1 MEWTNT
7 KICIPSYG
15 RADNQKTLRF
25 LNDVQYPKDLIY
37 IFVASEDERQAYERT
52 CPGYHIVVGVPG
64 LRDQR
69 NFISDWLQED
79 EIYISMD
86 DDIDGIKSDKSF
98 LELIRDAHQ
107 MLGTRRG
114 GLWGILP
121 KDDARC
127 FKPDTTDHL
136 SFIIGA
142 FFVCRNHKDIRL
154 HNLVA
159 HDYELSIRYFIKY
172 RAVFRYRGA
181 GLKTKYL
188 GTCAGQGSAQ
198 HRLERKRQAVQF
210 LLETYPGLCRFRDKK
225 GEPDLL
231 LNWRYNPSQ

>member
-15 RADNQKTLRF
+15 RANLITQKTLRF
-25 LNDVQYPKDLIY
+25 LNDVQYPKDLIF

-52 CPGYHIVVGVPG
+52 CPGYQIVVGVPG
-64 LRDQR
+64 IRDQR
-69 NFISDWLQED
+69 NFISHWLQED

-86 DDIDGIKSDKSF
+86 DDIDGIKGKPF

-127 FKPDTTDHL
+127 FKNDTTEHL

-142 FFVCRNHKDIRL
+142 FFVCRNHKEIRREGL
-154 HNLVA
+154 GETE
-159 HDYELSIRYFIKY
+159 DYEFTILYFIRY
-172 RAVFRYRGA
+172 RCVFRYRGA
-181 GLKTKYL
+181 GIKTKYL
-188 GTCAGQGSAQ
+188 GTSGGQGGG
-198 HRLERKRQAVQF
+198 LERKRQAVQF
-210 LLETYPGLCRFRDKK
+210 LLERYPGLCRFRDKK
-225 GEPDLL
+225 GEPDIL
-231 LNWRYNPSQ
+231 LNWRYNPV

>member
-1 MEWTNT
+1 MEWT

-15 RADNQKTLRF
+15 RENLIHQKTLRF
-25 LNDVQYPKDLIY
+25 LSDIRYPKDLIY
-37 IFVASEDERQAYERT
+37 IFVASQEEKNKYESVSQ
-52 CPGYHIVVGVPG
+52 GYQIVLGVPG

-86 DDIDGIKSDKSF
+86 DDIDGIKSEKSF
-98 LELIRDAHQ
+98 LELIVDAKLL
-107 MLGTRRG
+107 LGTRRG

-127 FKPDTTDHL
+127 FKPDTTSHL

-142 FFVCRNHKDIRL
+142 FFVCRNHKEIRL
-154 HNLVA
+154 LNLVA
-159 HDYELSIRYFIKY
+159 HDYELSIRYFLKY
-172 RAVFRYRGA
+172 GAVFRYRGA

-188 GTCAGQGSAQ
+188 GTCAGQGG
-198 HRLERKRQAVQF
+198 RLERKARAVQF
-210 LLETYPGLCRFRDKK
+210 LLETFPDLCRFRDKK
-225 GEPDLL
+225 GEPDIL
-231 LNWRYNPSQ
+231 LNWRYNPGH